1 MQIMLKIAIAICNG
15 IYEIHKLFPVR
26 NRIAMVSRQSSTLT
40 LDMRLLKEELERQN
54 PEVEIVTLNRMIPP
68 GLVGKIKYLWYM
80 VTREMHVFATS
91 RVVLLEGYCINASI
105 LHHRKELSI
114 IQLWHALG
122 VLKQFGYY
130 AVGTEEGHSE
140 ALAKA
145 MHMHENYD
153 YAICSSEFCRPYYAK
168 AFRMPESRVKVCP
181 LPRTDLLTD
190 REYHRR
196 KREEIIRRYPELG
209 KRPNVL
215 YAPTFRNGEDI
226 TEYLD
231 SLFEAFNYE
240 EYNLI
245 VKLHPVDRTGIH
257 RDEIFECPEFTAM
270 ELFSLT
276 DALITDYSSIIY
288 EAAAAEIPIYLYTFD
303 LDRYL
308 ERRGFIIDFMKD
320 IPLEKYREPIKL
332 LERVYEDEKRR
343 RAESGELRLDAS
355 QSFIEKYVQPGT
367 GNTRRLAEW
376 VLQNLEQ
383 SRNS

>member
-15 IYEIHKLFPVR
+15 IYGIHKLFPVQ

-91 RVVLLEGYCINASI
+91 RVVLLEGYCINASV

-114 IQLWHALG
+114 IQLWHAPG

-153 YAICSSEFCRPYYAK
+153 CAICSSEFCRPYYAK

-190 REYHRR
+190 REYHHR
-196 KREEIIRRYPELG
+196 KREEIVRKYPELG
-209 KRPNVL
+209 KRPNIL
-215 YAPTFRNGEDI
+215 YAPTFRNGENI
-226 TEYLD
+226 TEHLD
-231 SLFEAFNYE
+231 SLFEAFNYKA
-240 EYNLI
+240 YNLI

-257 RDEIFECPEFTAM
+257 REDIFECPEFTAV
-270 ELFSLT
+270 ELFSVT

-288 EAAAAEIPIYLYTFD
+288 EAATAEIPIYLYTFD

-320 IPLEKYREPIKL
+320 IPLEKYRKPAEL
-332 LERVYEDEKRR
+332 LERVYEDVKRR
-343 RAESGELRLDAS
+343 RAEGTEKRPDAS
-355 QSFIEKYVQPGT
+355 QSFIEKYVQPGA
-367 GNTRRLAEW
+367 GNTRRLAEL
-376 VLQNLEQ
+376 VLRNVEQ

>member
-15 IYEIHKLFPVR
+15 IYGIHKLFPVR

-54 PEVEIVTLNRMIPP
+54 PEVEILTLNRMIPP
-68 GLVGKIKYLWYM
+68 GLAGKIKYLWYM

-145 MHMHENYD
+145 MHMHENYE

-190 REYHRR
+190 REYRRR

-226 TEYLD
+226 TEHLD
-231 SLFEAFNYE
+231 SLFEAFN
-240 EYNLI
+240 
-245 VKLHPVDRTGIH
+245 
-257 RDEIFECPEFTAM
+257 
-270 ELFSLT
+270 
-276 DALITDYSSIIY
+276 
-288 EAAAAEIPIYLYTFD
+288 
-303 LDRYL
+303 
-308 ERRGFIIDFMKD
+308 
-320 IPLEKYREPIKL
+320 
-332 LERVYEDEKRR
+332 
-343 RAESGELRLDAS
+343 
-355 QSFIEKYVQPGT
+355 
-367 GNTRRLAEW
+367 
-376 VLQNLEQ
+376 
-383 SRNS
+383 

>member
-1 MQIMLKIAIAICNG
+1 MQIMLKIAVALCNG
-15 IYEIHKLFPVR
+15 IYRIHKLFPVR

-80 VTREMHVFATS
+80 VIREMHVFATS

-140 ALAKA
+140 ALANA

-153 YAICSSEFCRPYYAK
+153 CAICSSEFCRSYYAK

-190 REYHRR
+190 REYHHR
-196 KREEIIRRYPELG
+196 KREEIVRKYPELG
-209 KRPNVL
+209 KRPNIL
-215 YAPTFRNGEDI
+215 YAPTFRNGENI
-226 TEYLD
+226 TEHLD
-231 SLFEAFNYE
+231 SLFEAFNYKA
-240 EYNLI
+240 YNLI

-257 RDEIFECPEFTAM
+257 REDIFECPEFTAM
-270 ELFSLT
+270 ELFSVT

-288 EAAAAEIPIYLYTFD
+288 EAATAEIPIYLYTFD

-320 IPLEKYREPIKL
+320 IPLEKYRKPAEL
-332 LERVYEDEKRR
+332 LERVYEDVKRKMLEGTEKRP
-343 RAESGELRLDAS
+343 DAS
-355 QSFIEKYVQPGT
+355 QSFIEKYVQPGA
-367 GNTRRLAEW
+367 GNTRRLAEL
-376 VLQNLEQ
+376 VLRNVEQ

>member
-1 MQIMLKIAIAICNG
+1 
-15 IYEIHKLFPVR
+15 
-26 NRIAMVSRQSSTLT
+26 
-40 LDMRLLKEELERQN
+40 
-54 PEVEIVTLNRMIPP
+54 
-68 GLVGKIKYLWYM
+68 
-80 VTREMHVFATS
+80 
-91 RVVLLEGYCINASI
+91 
-105 LHHRKELSI
+105 
-114 IQLWHALG
+114 
-122 VLKQFGYY
+122 
-130 AVGTEEGHSE
+130 
-140 ALAKA
+140 
-145 MHMHENYD
+145 
-153 YAICSSEFCRPYYAK
+153 
-168 AFRMPESRVKVCP
+168 MPESRIKVCP

-288 EAAAAEIPIYLYTFD
+288 EAAAAEIPIYLYMFD

-320 IPLEKYREPIKL
+320 IPLEKYREPTEL
-332 LERVYEDEKRR
+332 LERVYEDVKR
-343 RAESGELRLDAS
+343 RAEGADMFPDENR
-355 QSFIEKYVQPGT
+355 SFIEKYVQSGT

-376 VLQNLEQ
+376 VLQELAK
-383 SRNS
+383 SGNS

>member
-1 MQIMLKIAIAICNG
+1 M
-15 IYEIHKLFPVR
+15 
-26 NRIAMVSRQSSTLT
+26 
-40 LDMRLLKEELERQN
+40 
-54 PEVEIVTLNRMIPP
+54 
-68 GLVGKIKYLWYM
+68 
-80 VTREMHVFATS
+80 
-91 RVVLLEGYCINASI
+91 
-105 LHHRKELSI
+105 
-114 IQLWHALG
+114 
-122 VLKQFGYY
+122 
-130 AVGTEEGHSE
+130 
-140 ALAKA
+140 
-145 MHMHENYD
+145 
-153 YAICSSEFCRPYYAK
+153 
-168 AFRMPESRVKVCP
+168 
-181 LPRTDLLTD
+181 
-190 REYHRR
+190 
-196 KREEIIRRYPELG
+196 G

-226 TEYLD
+226 TEHLD

>member
-1 MQIMLKIAIAICNG
+1 M
-15 IYEIHKLFPVR
+15 
-26 NRIAMVSRQSSTLT
+26 
-40 LDMRLLKEELERQN
+40 
-54 PEVEIVTLNRMIPP
+54 
-68 GLVGKIKYLWYM
+68 
-80 VTREMHVFATS
+80 
-91 RVVLLEGYCINASI
+91 
-105 LHHRKELSI
+105 
-114 IQLWHALG
+114 
-122 VLKQFGYY
+122 
-130 AVGTEEGHSE
+130 
-140 ALAKA
+140 
-145 MHMHENYD
+145 
-153 YAICSSEFCRPYYAK
+153 
-168 AFRMPESRVKVCP
+168 
-181 LPRTDLLTD
+181 
-190 REYHRR
+190 
-196 KREEIIRRYPELG
+196 G

-226 TEYLD
+226 TEHLD

-257 RDEIFECPEFTAM
+257 REEIFECPEFTAM

-355 QSFIEKYVQPGT
+355 QSFIEKYVQSGT

-376 VLQNLEQ
+376 VLQELAK
-383 SRNS
+383 SGNS

>member
-1 MQIMLKIAIAICNG
+1 M
-15 IYEIHKLFPVR
+15 
-26 NRIAMVSRQSSTLT
+26 
-40 LDMRLLKEELERQN
+40 
-54 PEVEIVTLNRMIPP
+54 EIVTLNRMIPP
-68 GLVGKIKYLWYM
+68 GLAGKIKYLWYM

-215 YAPTFRNGEDI
+215 YAPTFRNGENI
-226 TEYLD
+226 TEHLD

-240 EYNLI
+240 AYNLI
-245 VKLHPVDRTGIH
+245 VKLHPVDRTDIH
-257 RDEIFECPEFTAM
+257 REEVFECPEFTAM

-288 EAAAAEIPIYLYTFD
+288 EAATAEIPIYLYTFD

-320 IPLEKYREPIKL
+320 IPLEKYRDPSEL
-332 LERVYEDEKRR
+332 LERVSEDEKRR
-343 RAESGELRLDAS
+343 RAESAELHLDAS
-355 QSFIEKYVQPGT
+355 QSFIEKYVQPGI

-376 VLQNLEQ
+376 VLQELAK
-383 SRNS
+383 SSDS

>member
-1 MQIMLKIAIAICNG
+1 MLKIAIAICNG

-68 GLVGKIKYLWYM
+68 GLAGKIKYLWYM

-145 MHMHENYD
+145 MHMHEKYD
-153 YAICSSEFCRPYYAK
+153 CAICSSEFCRPYYAK

-196 KREEIIRRYPELG
+196 KREEIIWRYPELG

-226 TEYLD
+226 TEHLD

-257 RDEIFECPEFTAM
+257 REEIFECPEFTAM

-320 IPLEKYREPIKL
+320 IPLEKYRKPTDL

-343 RAESGELRLDAS
+343 RVESAELHLDAS
-355 QSFIEKYVQPGT
+355 QSFIEKYVQPGI

-376 VLQNLEQ
+376 VLQELAKHRD
-383 SRNS
+383 S

>member
-1 MQIMLKIAIAICNG
+1 
-15 IYEIHKLFPVR
+15 
-26 NRIAMVSRQSSTLT
+26 
-40 LDMRLLKEELERQN
+40 
-54 PEVEIVTLNRMIPP
+54 
-68 GLVGKIKYLWYM
+68 
-80 VTREMHVFATS
+80 
-91 RVVLLEGYCINASI
+91 
-105 LHHRKELSI
+105 
-114 IQLWHALG
+114 
-122 VLKQFGYY
+122 
-130 AVGTEEGHSE
+130 
-140 ALAKA
+140 
-145 MHMHENYD
+145 MHMHENYE

-190 REYHRR
+190 REYRRR

-226 TEYLD
+226 TEHLD

-320 IPLEKYREPIKL
+320 IPLEKYREPTEL
-332 LERVYEDEKRR
+332 LERVYEDVKR
-343 RAESGELRLDAS
+343 RAEGAICVRMKIGLSLR
-355 QSFIEKYVQPGT
+355 
-367 GNTRRLAEW
+367 NTYSRGPEIPVGWRNGCFRNWRSPAI
-376 VLQNLEQ
+376 LEYYTNI
-383 SRNS
+383 RYNYMI

>member
-15 IYEIHKLFPVR
+15 VYGIHKLFPVR

-40 LDMRLLKEELERQN
+40 LDMRLLKDELERQN
-54 PEVEIVTLNRMIPP
+54 PEVEVVTLNRMIPP
-68 GLVGKIKYLWYM
+68 GLAGKIKYLWYM

-153 YAICSSEFCRPYYAK
+153 CAICSSEFCRSYYAK

-190 REYHRR
+190 REYHCR
-196 KREEIIRRYPELG
+196 KREEIIRKYPELG

-226 TEYLD
+226 TEHLD

-257 RDEIFECPEFTAM
+257 REEIFECPEFTAM
-270 ELFSLT
+270 ELFSIT

-320 IPLEKYREPIKL
+320 IPLEKYRKPTEL
-332 LERVYEDEKRR
+332 LERVYEDVERRRSEGTEKRP
-343 RAESGELRLDAS
+343 DVS
-355 QSFIEKYVQPGT
+355 QSFIEKYVQPGA
-367 GNTRRLAEW
+367 GNTRRLAEL
-376 VLQNLEQ
+376 VLRNVEQ

>member
-15 IYEIHKLFPVR
+15 IYGIHKLFPVR

-54 PEVEIVTLNRMIPP
+54 PEVEILTLNRMIPP
-68 GLVGKIKYLWYM
+68 GLAGKIKYLWYM

-145 MHMHENYD
+145 MHMHENYE

-190 REYHRR
+190 REYRRR

-226 TEYLD
+226 TEHLD

-288 EAAAAEIPIYLYTFD
+288 EAAAAEI
-303 LDRYL
+303 RYL
-308 ERRGFIIDFMKD
+308 ERRGFIIDLMKD
-320 IPLEKYREPIKL
+320 IPLEKYREPTEL
-332 LERVYEDEKRR
+332 LERVYEDVKR
-343 RAESGELRLDAS
+343 RAEGADMCPDENR
-355 QSFIEKYVQPGT
+355 SFIEKYVQPGT

-376 VLQNLEQ
+376 VLQELAK
-383 SRNS
+383 SGNS

>member
-68 GLVGKIKYLWYM
+68 GLAGKIKYLWYM

-105 LHHRKELSI
+105 LHHRRELSI

-130 AVGTEEGHSE
+130 AIGTEEGHSE

-181 LPRTDLLTD
+181 LPRTDLLVPSPKERRDYSEVSGIGQTPQCPLCSHISKW
-190 REYHRR
+190 RGYHRIFR
-196 KREEIIRRYPELG
+196 FFIR
-209 KRPNVL
+209 
-215 YAPTFRNGEDI
+215 
-226 TEYLD
+226 
-231 SLFEAFNYE
+231 S
-240 EYNLI
+240 
-245 VKLHPVDRTGIH
+245 
-257 RDEIFECPEFTAM
+257 
-270 ELFSLT
+270 
-276 DALITDYSSIIY
+276 
-288 EAAAAEIPIYLYTFD
+288 
-303 LDRYL
+303 
-308 ERRGFIIDFMKD
+308 
-320 IPLEKYREPIKL
+320 
-332 LERVYEDEKRR
+332 
-343 RAESGELRLDAS
+343 
-355 QSFIEKYVQPGT
+355 VQ
-367 GNTRRLAEW
+367 L
-376 VLQNLEQ
+376 
-383 SRNS
+383 